1 MRIVGVIST
10 LFLLLLLLSVSFP
23 ASAAISK
30 IDENKFDVHAGKSG
44 ISYHPGSFAG
54 SKVYS
59 ASTECERIGLINEDI
74 AKYQIKVKVGPEK
87 YDSITLTNY
96 VREKNPWQTDVKENL
111 LILPGQGLTE
121 KFYSDMAVYYAQQG
135 YCTYILDRRETNIE
149 INTPAGEADYSF
161 MKKWTVEEHLKDIYE
176 GIAVSRVHTAFISGE
191 SVENIKVTA
200 VGHSH
205 GALLITAYE
214 ASDYDDLARG
224 TVDRVVPVDII
235 IKYNPAEQGLI
246 QGQAQAFNEIQ
257 ASLQS
262 GIYYADNMGTMIG
275 LGYLAATDPQN
286 NSSMQGL
293 TNLQLFRFVAT
304 QTYAC
309 SKYPY
314 TPDYHYWSGDLDGLY
329 NTNETRLLSLTLNGG
344 AVPYTP
350 KYIDEYMAG
359 LMGNIQGYEIN
370 PAKVD
375 SPVLYVGLGGGFGAY
390 GAWWFENKVAD
401 TNSNVSVITWSDQG
415 HASLLIDQNS
425 PKVWA
430 RIDNWIKKH

>member
-96 VREKNPWQTDVKENL
+96 VSEKNPWQTDVKENL
-111 LILPGQGLTE
+111 VILPGQGLTE

-135 YCTYILDRRETNIE
+135 YCVYILDRRETNIPSSE
-149 INTPAGEADYSF
+149 TDYSF
-161 MKKWTVEEHLKDIYE
+161 MKKWTGEKHLKDIYE
-176 GIAVSRVHTAFISGE
+176 GITASRIHTAFISGE
-191 SVENIKVTA
+191 SIENITVTA
-200 VGHSH
+200 IGHSH

-224 TVDRVVPVDII
+224 AVDRVVPVDII
-235 IKYNPAEQGLI
+235 IKYNPAEQALI
-246 QGQAQAFNEIQ
+246 QGQAQAFNEIH

-262 GIYYADNMGTMIG
+262 GTYYADNMGTMMG
-275 LGYLAATDPQN
+275 LAYLAVTAPQN
-286 NSSMQGL
+286 DSSMQGL

-314 TPDYHYWSGDLDGLY
+314 TPDYHYWSGDLNGLY
-329 NTNETRLLSLTLNGG
+329 YTDEAQLLSLALNGG

-370 PAKVD
+370 PSKVD
-375 SPVLYVGLGGGFGAY
+375 SPVLYVGLGGGFGTY
-390 GAWWFENKVAD
+390 GAWWFESKVAN
-401 TNSNVSVITWSDQG
+401 TNRNVSSINWSNQG
-415 HASLLIDQNS
+415 HASLLIDRNS
-425 PKVWA
+425 PEVWA
-430 RIDNWIKKH
+430 RIDNWIKQQ